1 MYSIDTNIKEAFL
14 ASKRK
19 VSLKVEIAKQFTL
32 TDDDIIEMS
41 IISTMGS
48 GDAFTI
54 GNYTKREL
62 DITLVRAAAPLALSN
77 KSIKVWSGVEVNGK
91 MQYFLIGTFQ
101 TDANSLSI
109 DRTTVSIKA
118 YDAMRKCKKGALSP
132 KTSYKNKNLSF
143 YAGLLATKLG
153 VELTDTAK
161 TFIAN
166 VDAAQKWTM
175 DLEKGGNTIVRT
187 MQGVALALGATAVI
201 TNDNKLDF
209 IRIRPKSN
217 ITLSPNFYT
226 SFTIDDNDV
235 FTIEGIKLKIPKEL
249 SSTGEDVVY
258 SYPSDTIGTS
268 IEIEETKSD
277 LFKDKTKDLKKQLGY
292 ISANMLIGKGG
303 ALPFTYQG
311 YELEC
316 PSLPYVETGDLLSLT
331 TIDDKTYELFVIT
344 HELKFAAGAFT
355 SHMKAAIPS
364 GNDINAVETSSGA
377 ITGALTIATTKI
389 LQVNKLVADNIEAT
403 NAKFDDLEVRK
414 ANVDELNATK
424 AKIDTLEAK
433 SITTDNLAAK
443 VANINTLTAED
454 AIIQNIS
461 AQVLSADVIKA
472 AVADVGYITADEVNA
487 VVTNSEKIKAID
499 AEITNIKAETAD
511 IALLKA
517 SQAAINTLV
526 TGSAEISAA
535 SVIQLT
541 SSNAVIEDGFIKD
554 AMIGNISASKIN
566 SGSINT
572 NNVRIQ
578 GENGNLLIQD
588 NTLQVKDTDNNV
600 RIQMGLFEDNEYNF
614 GVYDEEGNII
624 FDAVGLGSNIVRDM
638 NIAADANI
646 SAGKLDIY
654 SLYEEI
660 NNSENDNDEEK
671 DIYTIKASKI
681 YLDEKNATLDVS
693 FKEMTDNL
701 NTVMTDIEVTAEGVE
716 LVTSKTN
723 ENTAAINTITQ
734 NVEGLRNEYN
744 TTKTNVDGLTE
755 FTKTYFEESADGKFI
770 IGKGVGSDYA
780 RMVLDTDEIQ
790 FVNANNEVTA
800 YFGNDGFATKKGIL
814 TEGNLTIGKFAFMP
828 RENGSLDFKK
838 IN

>member
-14 ASKRK
+14 AAKRK
-19 VSLKVEIAKQFTL
+19 VSLKVEIAGQFTL

-62 DITLVRAAAPLALSN
+62 DITLVREAAPLALSN
-77 KSIKVWSGVEVNGK
+77 KSIKVWSGVEVAGE

-101 TDANSLSI
+101 TDADSLKI

-118 YDAMRKCKKGALSP
+118 YDAMRKCKQGALSP
-132 KTSYKNKNLSF
+132 STAYKNKNLTF
-143 YAGLLATKLG
+143 YATKLATLLG
-153 VELTDTAK
+153 VTLTDTAK

-258 SYPSDTIGTS
+258 SYPSSTIGTA

-277 LFKDKTKDLKKQLGY
+277 LFKDKTKDLRKQLGY
-292 ISANMLIGKGG
+292 ISDNMLIGKGG

-331 TIDDKTYELFVIT
+331 TIDNKTYELFVIT
-344 HELKFAAGAFT
+344 HELKFAGGAFT

-364 GNDINAVETSSGA
+364 SDSINAIETSSGA

-403 NAKFDDLEVRK
+403 KAKFDDLEVRK
-414 ANVDELNATK
+414 ANIDELNATK
-424 AKIDTLEAK
+424 AKIDTLETK

-454 AIIQNIS
+454 AIIKNIS
-461 AQVLSADVIKA
+461 AQIINADVIKA
-472 AVADVGYITADEVNA
+472 AVADVGYITANEVNA
-487 VVTNSEKIKAID
+487 AVTNSEKIKAID

-511 IALLKA
+511 IPNLKS
-517 SQAAINTLV
+517 SQAAINKLV
-526 TGSAEISAA
+526 TGSAEIGIGSF
-535 SVIQLT
+535 IQLT
-541 SSNAVIEDGFIKD
+541 ATNTVVENGFIKD

-572 NNVRIQ
+572 NNVSIQ
-578 GENGNLLIQD
+578 GTNGNLLIQD
-588 NTLQVKDTDNNV
+588 NTLQIKDTSNRV
-600 RIQMGLFEDNEYNF
+600 RIQMGLFTNNEYNF

-624 FDAVGLGSNIVRDM
+624 FDAVGLGNNIVRDI
-638 NIAADANI
+638 NVAPDANI

-660 NNSENDNDEEK
+660 NNSENNN
-671 DIYTIKASKI
+671 DIYTIKSSKI
-681 YLDEKNATLDVS
+681 YLDEKNATLDIS
-693 FKEMTDNL
+693 FKEMTDRL
-701 NTVMTDIEVTAEGVE
+701 DTAMTEIEINTQGIE
-716 LVTSKTN
+716 LITSKTN
-723 ENTAAINTITQ
+723 ENTSAINTITQ
-734 NVEGLRNEYN
+734 SVNGLRNEYN

-755 FTKTYFEESADGKFI
+755 FNRAYFEESADGKFI
-770 IGKGVGSDYA
+770 IGKGQGSNYA
-780 RMVLDTDEIQ
+780 RMILDTEEVQ
-790 FVNANNEVTA
+790 FVNAENEVTA

-814 TEGNLTIGKFAFMP
+814 TEGNLTIGNFAFIP